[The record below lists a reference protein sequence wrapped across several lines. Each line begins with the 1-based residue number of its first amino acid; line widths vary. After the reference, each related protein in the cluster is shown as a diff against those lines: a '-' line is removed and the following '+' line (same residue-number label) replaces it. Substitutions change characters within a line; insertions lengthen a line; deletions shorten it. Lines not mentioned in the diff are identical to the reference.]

1 MCIFWKVRKIMFG
14 KTSPPYRA
22 TSTSISIILM
32 SFFSTMMPL
41 YLWHSGQQSKLKC
54 NERSLSMNIHCLF
67 ECYWAF
73 SSIGTWAVSA
83 KQSSSGF
90 STCILYSDSSEA
102 RRKTSNPPK
111 AVGPALQIRANSRG
125 GWRIST
131 WTFLLICCNKIQIFL
146 YKSLSDFNASFLLI
160 CFYFLTILGAQFWKL
175 LWEIHKMHSVFIQVL
190 FFMNSW
196 QSCNSRG

>member
-14 KTSPPYRA
+14 KTSPPYSA

-90 STCILYSDSSEA
+90 STCMLYSDSSEA

-111 AVGPALQIRANSRG
+111 AVGPALQIRSQLSWWLENFHLNFSPLSAVTKYRYFYTNL
-125 GWRIST
+125 
-131 WTFLLICCNKIQIFL
+131 FQILMPAF
-146 YKSLSDFNASFLLI
+146 SLFVSIF
-160 CFYFLTILGAQFWKL
+160 
-175 LWEIHKMHSVFIQVL
+175 
-190 FFMNSW
+190 
-196 QSCNSRG
+196 

>member
-14 KTSPPYRA
+14 KTSPPYSA

-73 SSIGTWAVSA
+73 S
-83 KQSSSGF
+83 
-90 STCILYSDSSEA
+90 
-102 RRKTSNPPK
+102 
-111 AVGPALQIRANSRG
+111 
-125 GWRIST
+125 
-131 WTFLLICCNKIQIFL
+131 FL
-146 YKSLSDFNASFLLI
+146 YRHLSSFCQTEQLRF
-160 CFYFLTILGAQFWKL
+160 FY
-175 LWEIHKMHSVFIQVL
+175 MHSVLRFLWGQEKNLKPSKSGWSSSPNKSQLSWWLENFHLNFSPLSAVTKYRYFYTNL
-190 FFMNSW
+190 FQILMPAFSLFV
-196 QSCNSRG
+196 SIF